1 MIDEKR
7 ILQDIETLAGF
18 NSTPGEGVTR
28 FSYSEEDRLARD
40 YLISRMEEAGLAVR
54 TDPIGTIFGRLEGSH
69 GRVEPDGQ
77 VEPEDLKDAD
87 PALSPILTGS
97 HIDTVLHGGKYDGV
111 VGTVCALE
119 ALRSIRE
126 DSAESGK
133 VAGVNAPTLRPLE
146 MIVFPEEEG
155 ANFGSP
161 LAGSK
166 ALTGIYTAGDLKKF
180 INDRGVSMYDAAK
193 SFGLDPDAMPSHI
206 LRPGDVHA
214 MIEVHV
220 EQSIVLD
227 RKSLPVGIVTGIAG
241 MRWIKVTLDGEPNH
255 AGATPMTYRHDPMP
269 GAAELA
275 LAVEQAA
282 VEAGPTTV
290 GSSAKITC
298 TPNVPNVIPQRVELY
313 LDIRDVNRSG
323 MDHVI
328 ARVREKL
335 YEIETRRGLGCTM
348 EITGSV
354 EPTACAPG
362 IIDALKKSAGRSG
375 IPFIEMTSGALHD
388 TAIMAGVSDI
398 GMLFV
403 PSINGRSHV
412 PEENTAIEDIRKGC
426 TVLEGALLEL
436 AAR

>member
-18 NSTPGEGVTR
+18 NSTPGEGITR
-28 FSYSEEDRLARD
+28 FSYSREDRQARD
-40 YLISRMEEAGLAVR
+40 YLISRMEEAGLTVR

-69 GRVEPDGQ
+69 GRVEP
-77 VEPEDLKDAD
+77 EDLKDAD
-87 PALSPILTGS
+87 PSTLPPILTGS
-97 HIDTVLHGGKYDGV
+97 HIDTVVHGGKYDGV

-133 VAGVNAPTLRPLE
+133 VAGGNAPTLRPLE

-166 ALTGIYTAGDLKKF
+166 ALTGIYTAKDLKKL
-180 INDRGVSMYDAAK
+180 INDQGVGMYDAARD
-193 SFGLDPDAMPSHI
+193 FGLDPDAMPSHI

-227 RKSLPVGIVTGIAG
+227 REALPVGVVTGIAG
-241 MRWIKVTLDGEPNH
+241 MRWIKVTIDGEPNH
-255 AGATPMTYRHDPMP
+255 AGATPMAYRHDPMP

-282 VEAGPTTV
+282 REAGPTTV
-290 GSSAKITC
+290 GTSAKINC
-298 TPNVPNVIPQRVELY
+298 IPNVPNVIPRRVELY
-313 LDIRDVNRSG
+313 LDIRDVRREG
-323 MDHVI
+323 MKHVI
-328 ARVREKL
+328 TRVREKL
-335 YEIETRRGLGCTM
+335 DELETNRGLRCSM

-362 IIDALKKSAGRSG
+362 IINALKKSAGRSG
-375 IPFIEMTSGALHD
+375 IPYMEMTSGALHD
-388 TAIMAGVSDI
+388 TAIMAQVADI

-403 PSINGRSHV
+403 PSIDGRSHV
-412 PEENTAIEDIRKGC
+412 PEENTTIEDIRKGC
-426 TVLEGALLEL
+426 EVLEGALLEL